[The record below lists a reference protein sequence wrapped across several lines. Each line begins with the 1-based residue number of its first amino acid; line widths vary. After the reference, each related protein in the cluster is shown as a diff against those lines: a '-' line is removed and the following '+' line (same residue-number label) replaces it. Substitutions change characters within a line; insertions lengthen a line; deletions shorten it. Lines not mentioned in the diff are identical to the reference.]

1 MIYLKNSTET
11 IGQRIKRLRQANGWS
26 QEELGRKINLRRAAI
41 NKIETGTTANLKQ
54 SHIIGLAE
62 AFQISPIE
70 IMGWDINESSP
81 FTHQLEPLPPIY
93 KEPSLLNLNLED
105 ELGEEGIACI
115 YNLLH
120 LNKIARV
127 RIYQYTKDLLDTNN
141 YLK

>member
-1 MIYLKNSTET
+1 MIYLKKNAET

-26 QEELGRKINLRRAAI
+26 QEELGKKINLRRAAI
-41 NKIETGTTANLKQ
+41 NKIETGTTTNLKQ

-62 AFQISPIE
+62 AFQVSPIE
-70 IMGWDINESSP
+70 IMGWDTNESSS
-81 FTHQLEPLPPIY
+81 FTYQLETLAPIHG
-93 KEPSLLNLNLED
+93 EPSLLKINLEN
-105 ELGEEGIACI
+105 ELGEDGIACI

-127 RIYQYTKDLLDTNN
+127 RIYQYAKDLLDTNN